1 MEEVTAPV
9 AKKRRQDEPECQE
22 RSEGSDLGGDADAGG
37 IDLIS
42 LLPDEILGSIISL
55 LPTRDAART
64 TVLSPRWRHLWRSA
78 PLNLDADGG
87 LSGLERKRISIVS
100 RILEAH
106 RGPARRLSLR
116 TVRLRGIYARFDR
129 WFRSAA
135 LNNLEHLD
143 FAYASDGRYY
153 GTGVDPDP
161 RPPRPLPLSALRFAP
176 TLRTA
181 YIGGCDFPAVA
192 PAAAPCFPRLTRL
205 TLYGVAISEDALHHV
220 LAGCAVLETLGLEAS
235 SGFGAVRINS
245 PTLRSVGF
253 AVSAE
258 TELVIEDAPC
268 LERLMLLDPH
278 SGPKNVR
285 VVRAPQL
292 KVLGYLSDKI
302 TKLDLGTVIIQETM
316 VVSSTASLR
325 TVKVLVLESAGPNL
339 DTIIGFLKCF
349 PCLEKLYIMKTMKNT
364 RRYNPLEPIECLD
377 HHLRYIILNNYLGMR
392 PDVNFAKLFVL
403 KARMLKAMKFG
414 VLVGC
419 TEKSM
424 ANQHSRL
431 QLDHK
436 ASPDAQFDFRRD
448 YCWRNILYNKRTHD
462 LPRDDPFDGSIC

>member
-9 AKKRRQDEPECQE
+9 AKKRRHDEPDCQE
-22 RSEGSDLGGDADAGG
+22 RSEGGDADAGG

-42 LLPDEILGSIISL
+42 VLPDEILGSIISL
-55 LPTRDAART
+55 LPTKDAART
-64 TVLSPRWRHLWRSA
+64 TVLSPRWRHLSGARRHSTSTPTAASPGRSA
-78 PLNLDADGG
+78 STSP
-87 LSGLERKRISIVS
+87 S
-100 RILEAH
+100 ILEAH

-116 TVRLRGIYARFDR
+116 SVRLRGIYARFDR
-129 WFRSAA
+129 WFCSAA

-143 FAYASDGRYY
+143 FAYPSDGRYY
-153 GTGVDPDP
+153 GIGVDPDP
-161 RPPRPLPLSALRFAP
+161 RPPRPLPPSALRFAP
-176 TLRTA
+176 TLRTD

-205 TLYGVAISEDALHHV
+205 TLYGVAISEDALHRV

-245 PTLRSVGF
+245 PTLRRVGF

-302 TKLDLGTVIIQETM
+302 TKLDLGTVIFQETM

-349 PCLEKLYIMKTMKNT
+349 PCLEKLYIMPSHQQTKKKQFMSNQATNPSLNQETTQGWLEHKKKNTDRTNTAARRLQHQQLPPPPKTMKNT

-377 HHLRYIILNNYLGMR
+377 HHLRYI
-392 PDVNFAKLFVL
+392 
-403 KARMLKAMKFG
+403 
-414 VLVGC
+414 
-419 TEKSM
+419 
-424 ANQHSRL
+424 
-431 QLDHK
+431 
-436 ASPDAQFDFRRD
+436 
-448 YCWRNILYNKRTHD
+448 
-462 LPRDDPFDGSIC
+462 